1 MEIAGS
7 TAMWTRPDSG
17 DSPVSYPAPT
27 YSACKGIFES
37 ILFGPDVEI
46 IPTRVEICA
55 PVQFHSYA
63 TNYKGP
69 LRQKKSIDLGNA
81 YQMYSTVLIDV
92 CYRLYAVVVPNHRK
106 DTLSEKTLEWDRRT
120 TSPGHAYQEIFN
132 RRLQRGQCFAIP
144 SLGLREFTASYF
156 GPFRDGTKVCTDMED
171 IHIPSTLRQVFPK
184 MTASL
189 SNNSCCKGRR
199 VPFVRGSGSVSPV
212 MNFFS
217 DSVCRATL
225 VCSVNSR

>member
-1 MEIAGS
+1 
-7 TAMWTRPDSG
+7 MWTRPDSG

-69 LRQKKSIDLGNA
+69 LRQKKSIDFGNA

-106 DTLSEKTLEWDRRT
+106 DTLSEKTL
-120 TSPGHAYQEIFN
+120 Q
-132 RRLQRGQCFAIP
+132 
-144 SLGLREFTASYF
+144 
-156 GPFRDGTKVCTDMED
+156 
-171 IHIPSTLRQVFPK
+171 
-184 MTASL
+184 
-189 SNNSCCKGRR
+189 
-199 VPFVRGSGSVSPV
+199 
-212 MNFFS
+212 
-217 DSVCRATL
+217 
-225 VCSVNSR
+225 

>member
-1 MEIAGS
+1 
-7 TAMWTRPDSG
+7 MWTRPDSG

-171 IHIPSTLRQVFPK
+171 ILIVLDFVFCPSH
-184 MTASL
+184 
-189 SNNSCCKGRR
+189 G
-199 VPFVRGSGSVSPV
+199 VPAILDDIFCILVHRAPSFCELQPPV
-212 MNFFS
+212 ATVEELHAEGFF
-217 DSVCRATL
+217 
-225 VCSVNSR
+225 

>member
-144 SLGLREFTASYF
+144 SLGLRE
-156 GPFRDGTKVCTDMED
+156 ED
-171 IHIPSTLRQVFPK
+171 IHIPSTLRQVFPDGHK
-184 MTASL
+184 S
-189 SNNSCCKGRR
+189 K
-199 VPFVRGSGSVSPV
+199 VSYRFDNDV
-212 MNFFS
+212 TIH
-217 DSVCRATL
+217 AGTL
-225 VCSVNSR
+225 VFPPKRGVHFDQ

>member
-106 DTLSEKTLEWDRRT
+106 DTLSEKNSGMGQTDNVARSCIPGDFQPALATGAVLCYSLVGLERVYGQLLWPL
-120 TSPGHAYQEIFN
+120 PGRDKGMYRYGGYSHSFHAAAGISRWAQIEGF
-132 RRLQRGQCFAIP
+132 
-144 SLGLREFTASYF
+144 
-156 GPFRDGTKVCTDMED
+156 
-171 IHIPSTLRQVFPK
+171 
-184 MTASL
+184 
-189 SNNSCCKGRR
+189 
-199 VPFVRGSGSVSPV
+199 VP
-212 MNFFS
+212 
-217 DSVCRATL
+217 L
-225 VCSVNSR
+225 

>member
-1 MEIAGS
+1 M
-7 TAMWTRPDSG
+7 
-17 DSPVSYPAPT
+17 
-27 YSACKGIFES
+27 
-37 ILFGPDVEI
+37 EI

-63 TNYKGP
+63 ANYKGP

-92 CYRLYAVVVPNHRK
+92 CYRLYAAVVPNHRK

-144 SLGLREFTASYF
+144 TLGLREFTASYF
-156 GPFRDGTKVCTDMED
+156 GPFRDETKVCTDMED
-171 IHIPSTLRQVFPK
+171 IHIPSMLRQVFPDGHK
-184 MTASL
+184 S
-189 SNNSCCKGRR
+189 K
-199 VPFVRGSGSVSPV
+199 VSYRFDNDV
-212 MNFFS
+212 TIH
-217 DSVCRATL
+217 AGTL
-225 VCSVNSR
+225 VFPPKRGVHFDQ

>member
-69 LRQKKSIDLGNA
+69 LRQKKSIDFGNA

-106 DTLSEKTLEWDRRT
+106 DTLSEKTLQWDRRT

-132 RRLQRGQCFAIP
+132 RRLATGAVLCYSLVGLERVYGQLLWP
-144 SLGLREFTASYF
+144 LPG
-156 GPFRDGTKVCTDMED
+156 RDKGMY
-171 IHIPSTLRQVFPK
+171 RYGGY
-184 MTASL
+184 SL
-189 SNNSCCKGRR
+189 SFHAAAGISRWAQIEGF
-199 VPFVRGSGSVSPV
+199 VP
-212 MNFFS
+212 
-217 DSVCRATL
+217 L
-225 VCSVNSR
+225 

>member
-1 MEIAGS
+1 MVHHSYPIQMEIAGS

-106 DTLSEKTLEWDRRT
+106 DTLSEKTPEWDRRT

-132 RRLQRGQCFAIP
+132 RRLQRAVLCYSLVGLERVYGQLLWP
-144 SLGLREFTASYF
+144 LPG
-156 GPFRDGTKVCTDMED
+156 RD
-171 IHIPSTLRQVFPK
+171 
-184 MTASL
+184 
-189 SNNSCCKGRR
+189 KGMYRYGGYSHSFHAAAGISR
-199 VPFVRGSGSVSPV
+199 WAQIEGFVP
-212 MNFFS
+212 
-217 DSVCRATL
+217 L
-225 VCSVNSR
+225 

>member
-1 MEIAGS
+1 MVHHSYPIQMEIAGS

-17 DSPVSYPAPT
+17 DSPVSYPAP

-171 IHIPSTLRQVFPK
+171 IHIPSTLRQVFPDGHK
-184 MTASL
+184 S
-189 SNNSCCKGRR
+189 K
-199 VPFVRGSGSVSPV
+199 VSYRFDNDV
-212 MNFFS
+212 TIH
-217 DSVCRATL
+217 AGTL
-225 VCSVNSR
+225 VFPPKRGVHFDQ

>member
-106 DTLSEKTLEWDRRT
+106 DTLSEKLWNGTGGQRR
-120 TSPGHAYQEIFN
+120 
-132 RRLQRGQCFAIP
+132 
-144 SLGLREFTASYF
+144 
-156 GPFRDGTKVCTDMED
+156 
-171 IHIPSTLRQVFPK
+171 
-184 MTASL
+184 
-189 SNNSCCKGRR
+189 
-199 VPFVRGSGSVSPV
+199 PV
-212 MNFFS
+212 MHTRRFS
-217 DSVCRATL
+217 TGACNGGSALLFPRWA
-225 VCSVNSR
+225 

>member
-1 MEIAGS
+1 M
-7 TAMWTRPDSG
+7 P
-17 DSPVSYPAPT
+17 
-27 YSACKGIFES
+27 
-37 ILFGPDVEI
+37 
-46 IPTRVEICA
+46 

-132 RRLQRGQCFAIP
+132 RRLQRGQCFVIP

-171 IHIPSTLRQVFPK
+171 IHIPSMLRQVFPDGHK
-184 MTASL
+184 S
-189 SNNSCCKGRR
+189 K
-199 VPFVRGSGSVSPV
+199 VSYRFDNDV
-212 MNFFS
+212 TIH
-217 DSVCRATL
+217 AGTL
-225 VCSVNSR
+225 VFPPKRGVHFDQ

>member
-7 TAMWTRPDSG
+7 TAMWARPDSG

-92 CYRLYAVVVPNHRK
+92 CYRLYALVVPNHRK
-106 DTLSEKTLEWDRRT
+106 DTLSEKTLKWDRRT

-132 RRLQRGQCFAIP
+132 RRLQRGAVLCY
-144 SLGLREFTASYF
+144 SLVGLERVY
-156 GPFRDGTKVCTDMED
+156 GQLLWPLPGRDKGMYRYGGYSHSFHAAAGISRWAQIED
-171 IHIPSTLRQVFPK
+171 F
-184 MTASL
+184 
-189 SNNSCCKGRR
+189 
-199 VPFVRGSGSVSPV
+199 VP
-212 MNFFS
+212 
-217 DSVCRATL
+217 L
-225 VCSVNSR
+225 

>member
-1 MEIAGS
+1 MVHHSYLIQMEIAGS

-106 DTLSEKTLEWDRRT
+106 DTLSEKTLKWDRRT

-171 IHIPSTLRQVFPK
+171 IHIPSTLRQVFPDGHK
-184 MTASL
+184 S
-189 SNNSCCKGRR
+189 K
-199 VPFVRGSGSVSPV
+199 VSYRFDNDV
-212 MNFFS
+212 TIH
-217 DSVCRATL
+217 AGTL
-225 VCSVNSR
+225 VFPPKRGVHFDQ

>member
-1 MEIAGS
+1 
-7 TAMWTRPDSG
+7 MWTRPDSG

-69 LRQKKSIDLGNA
+69 LRQKKSIDFGNA

-106 DTLSEKTLEWDRRT
+106 DTLSEKT
-120 TSPGHAYQEIFN
+120 
-132 RRLQRGQCFAIP
+132 LQRGQCFAIP

-171 IHIPSTLRQVFPK
+171 IHFPSMLRQVFPDGHK
-184 MTASL
+184 SKVSYRFDNDVTIHAGAL
-189 SNNSCCKGRR
+189 VFPPK
-199 VPFVRGSGSVSPV
+199 RGVH
-212 MNFFS
+212 F
-217 DSVCRATL
+217 DQ
-225 VCSVNSR
+225 